1 MAENIKCLLVDI
13 DNVLISEVEE
23 VPSEIGDPD
32 CKLIRPYRFHPNKE
46 MEPWVKASNQTE
58 YMIRSSDIMTG
69 RCRRRCPRGTRCQ
82 GPVRPGAV
90 PILS

>member
-58 YMIRSSDIMTG
+58 YMIRSSDIMTMAD
-69 RCRRRCPRGTRCQ
+69 PT
-82 GPVRPGAV
+82 PEVVEAY
-90 PILS
+90 LKLTSE

>member
-1 MAENIKCLLVDI
+1 MTDNPIKCLLVDA

-32 CKLIRPYRFHPNKE
+32 CKLIRPYRFYGLDK

-58 YMIRSSDIMTG
+58 YMIRSSDVLTIADPT
-69 RCRRRCPRGTRCQ
+69 PEVIEAYLKLTE
-82 GPVRPGAV
+82 
-90 PILS
+90 

>member
-23 VPSEIGDPD
+23 IPSEIGDPD
-32 CKLIRPYRFHPNKE
+32 CKLIRPSRFYPDKE

-58 YMIRSSDIMTG
+58 YMLRSSDILTIAD
-69 RCRRRCPRGTRCQ
+69 PT
-82 GPVRPGAV
+82 PEIVEAY
-90 PILS
+90 LKLTE

>member
-1 MAENIKCLLVDI
+1 MVDNVKCLLVDI

-32 CKLIRPYRFHPNKE
+32 CKLIKPYRFFQDGR

-58 YMIRSSDIMTG
+58 YMIRSSDILTIVD
-69 RCRRRCPRGTRCQ
+69 PT
-82 GPVRPGAV
+82 PEVV
-90 PILS
+90 ESYLKLTE

>member
-32 CKLIRPYRFHPNKE
+32 CKLIKPYRFFQD

-58 YMIRSSDIMTG
+58 YMIRSSDILTIAD
-69 RCRRRCPRGTRCQ
+69 PT
-82 GPVRPGAV
+82 PEVV
-90 PILS
+90 ESYLKLTE

>member
-32 CKLIRPYRFHPNKE
+32 CKLIKPYRFHPNKE

-58 YMIRSSDIMTG
+58 YMIRSSDIMTMAD
-69 RCRRRCPRGTRCQ
+69 PT
-82 GPVRPGAV
+82 PEVVEAY
-90 PILS
+90 LKLTSE

>member
-1 MAENIKCLLVDI
+1 MTDNPVKCLLVDA

-32 CKLIRPYRFHPNKE
+32 CKLIRPYRFYGLDK

-58 YMIRSSDIMTG
+58 YMIRSSDVLTIADPT
-69 RCRRRCPRGTRCQ
+69 PEVIEAYLKLTE
-82 GPVRPGAV
+82 
-90 PILS
+90 